1 MQDLIRAIESTLD
14 TKRTG
19 AQVIAR
25 DDHTV
30 LLYHNDFLAQ
40 EVLEIVLEQFPD
52 TEIVVQKSDSS
63 RSGYVVQ
70 FSIIE
75 RQNFWVTSTCM
86 HSVLCTLTLLMLVAT
101 GRLDCLLASRQV
113 L

>member
-1 MQDLIRAIESTLD
+1 MQDLIRAIECTLD
-14 TKRTG
+14 TARTG

-40 EVLEIVLEQFPD
+40 EVLELVLEQFPG
-52 TEIVVQKSDSS
+52 TEIVVQKSESS

-70 FSIIE
+70 FSILE
-75 RQNFWVTSTCM
+75 RRNVWLSSTCM
-86 HSVLCTLTLLMLVAT
+86 HCVLCMLTLLMLAAT
-101 GRLDCLLASRQV
+101 GRMDCLGASQEGA
-113 L
+113 

>member
-14 TKRTG
+14 TNRTG

-40 EVLEIVLEQFPD
+40 EVLERESQTSMDSYSNFIYSFGWY
-52 TEIVVQKSDSS
+52 TERKFTEHNRSRWQKVADK
-63 RSGYVVQ
+63 VKEEAEK
-70 FSIIE
+70 IPA
-75 RQNFWVTSTCM
+75 TS
-86 HSVLCTLTLLMLVAT
+86 
-101 GRLDCLLASRQV
+101 
-113 L
+113 